1 RRSVASLAEIATF
14 GAGAE
19 QARLEELPGGG
30 VGEIPLT
37 PIMRQILAS
46 GSSYQRFSQ
55 TMALRLPEGIDRET
69 LVGTIAAVFDHH
81 DVLRSRLRRTGTD
94 WTFEALPRGAV
105 D

>member
-1 RRSVASLAEIATF
+1 MASLAEIATF